1 MNTDDDYI
9 LLIDTEVLPKL
20 EEALKA
26 NKYIFGE
33 RYFSKLTPLEAYPS
47 YEAIEDARNTVFRSY
62 RKGEINVI
70 LTASPEYYENFVK
83 ATLLAKQL
91 NLINKNDRI
100 NLFHS
105 VCTDNWPLYHSLIL
119 KGTF

>member
-1 MNTDDDYI
+1 MDTDDDYI
-9 LLIDTEVLPKL
+9 CLVDIELLPKF
-20 EEALKA
+20 EEALKTNGYTTA
-26 NKYIFGE
+26 GGSNI
-33 RYFSKLTPLEAYPS
+33 RVRPLEAYPKFES
-47 YEAIEDARNTVFRSY
+47 IEDQASNVFRSY
-62 RKGEINVI
+62 RKGELNVV
-70 LTASPEYYENFVK
+70 LTASPDYYENFVK

-105 VCTDNWPLYHSLIL
+105 ICTDNWPLYYTLIL